1 VFKSAREPPPR
12 HQTGQF
18 QQVKPGMR
26 PDVLRL
32 DDKTRAHGRP
42 IEPNICQAVD
52 LALAAGDEAAAE
64 TERAM
69 EFARMANNAN
79 ASRIE
84 RGCDIIAEPRL
95 YRTSVP
101 PYYDWLGSPFAGF
114 HHPPRFDPCYNDR
127 NSYDDCK
134 FVEVGDLQR
143 SVRSSRF
150 PIIGSR
156 NSKGAADS
164 PFRRHVACRVFGAAG
179 LVARHWMR
187 TLRYRASLH
196 SSGPLW
202 GGLRFKKPPIALPP
216 PSRLEMYAAVVH
228 PQLEA
233 AEPRVVRQ
241 VPATQRHRI
250 LIRLGRESLDRFYSA
265 GGTEQV

>member
-1 VFKSAREPPPR
+1 VFKSAREPTPR

-156 NSKGAADS
+156 NSKGAAGFAISAARCLPGFWRGGTGRSALDAHPEVSRVVALS
-164 PFRRHVACRVFGAAG
+164 PAAVG
-179 LVARHWMR
+179 
-187 TLRYRASLH
+187 RASL
-196 SSGPLW
+196 
-202 GGLRFKKPPIALPP
+202 
-216 PSRLEMYAAVVH
+216 
-228 PQLEA
+228 
-233 AEPRVVRQ
+233 
-241 VPATQRHRI
+241 
-250 LIRLGRESLDRFYSA
+250 
-265 GGTEQV
+265 